1 MNRKLELTEEM
12 FLTRINWS
20 IIMKRI
26 KYLCELLILGLIVF
40 CFEFITGIWGTLIP
54 WFLLGFIIISAGVLI
69 FCAARKKHII
79 FPICILEFILL
90 IFTVFMLSVSL
101 FYFFNVPNGGILII
115 NISIELF
122 FILINVLLI
131 LKNIKRIVKSEYTN
145 DD

>member
-1 MNRKLELTEEM
+1 MNGKLELTEEM

-40 CFEFITGIWGTLIP
+40 FFEFITGIWGTLIP